1 VTPVPDVA
9 LSELAAFVIVCEEA
23 SFTRAGRRLHL
34 SQPGVSGRIMRLE
47 RALGVRLLDRTT
59 RSVELTAAGRELL
72 PIART
77 AVGALTE
84 VRARMADAAAPPLA
98 SLHGRP
104 AHQAPGRPRAAL
116 VT

>member
-9 LSELAAFVIVCEEA
+9 LAELAAFVAVSEEA

-59 RSVELTAAGRELL
+59 RSVELTPAGKEILPVARAALRS
-72 PIART
+72 
-77 AVGALTE
+77 LTE
-84 VRARMADAAAPPLA
+84 VRARV
-98 SLHGRP
+98 
-104 AHQAPGRPRAAL
+104 AL
-116 VT
+116 VS